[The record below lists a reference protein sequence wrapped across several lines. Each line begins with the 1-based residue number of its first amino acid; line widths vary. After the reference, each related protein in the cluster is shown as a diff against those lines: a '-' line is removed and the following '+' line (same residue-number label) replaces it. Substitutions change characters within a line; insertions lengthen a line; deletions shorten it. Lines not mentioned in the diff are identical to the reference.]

1 MLENKVVRASVFF
14 VVAFVIPAVLGA
26 FFGDVRQGLLI
37 GGVMG
42 TTFAVLSQF
51 FEPETE
57 LA

>member
-1 MLENKVVRASVFF
+1 M
-14 VVAFVIPAVLGA
+14 IPAVLGA